1 MATSAK
7 EDAYA
12 RKYYRTHDK
21 YRKKKIQDRKEY
33 ASSHKKEE
41 AKQSREYYHE
51 NPSYRRRRIA
61 QVKQYNKTHR
71 TKKRK

>member
-1 MATSAK
+1 MTTAK
-7 EDAYA
+7 EDAYS

-21 YRKKKIQDRKEY
+21 YRKKKIQQRKDY

-41 AKQSREYYHE
+41 AEQSREYYHST
-51 NPSYRRRRIA
+51 PSYRKRRIA
-61 QVKQYNKTHR
+61 QVSAYNKTHR

>member
-1 MATSAK
+1 MTTVK

-21 YRKKKIQDRKEY
+21 YRKKKIQQRKEY

-41 AKQSREYYHE
+41 ASQSRKYYHE
-51 NPSYRRRRIA
+51 TPSYRRYKISYA
-61 QVKQYNKTHR
+61 KSYNKSHK
-71 TKKRK
+71 TKKRS